1 MEAGVGEAF
10 RSALARRSRER
21 WVCVLNLAK
30 SPPKMDTT
38 SPKSGVCITTEAPPI
53 PPAARAETGPV
64 EATSIPLSS
73 SETEPHR
80 SVCSPH
86 LLGPAAREGS
96 GGYLGRRRP
105 PGKGQAWVW
114 KCPPLRIRTSVIPP
128 DPWELPHPQRPRARP
143 EPRTHLCQQSPR
155 EAGAVCA
162 LIMASLHGPGG
173 FQQSRPSR

>member
-1 MEAGVGEAF
+1 MGLCVELGQVPSQDGHNLSEERCLE
-10 RSALARRSRER
+10 RSLRTVSASKLRPRPFPPQRGQKLAPWRPHRS
-21 WVCVLNLAK
+21 
-30 SPPKMDTT
+30 
-38 SPKSGVCITTEAPPI
+38 
-53 PPAARAETGPV
+53 
-64 EATSIPLSS
+64 PLSS